1 MTAYKDEK
9 RGTWFANFRYKDWRG
24 VPQGKSKRGFR
35 TRREVTYNLLRTL
48 TAAQSRYQKTWRL
61 PLV

>member
-1 MTAYKDEK
+1 MTLQAIDTLNHN
-9 RGTWFANFRYKDWRG
+9 G
-24 VPQGKSKRGFR
+24 
-35 TRREVTYNLLRTL
+35 VTYNLLRTL